1 MKKLLM
7 LFLAVSVLSACADL
21 NKELQLKHIEQEQ
34 KRLDLLSEKIKDKRM
49 DDVSAFKIN
58 TMQTELKIKQNL
70 YLDTI
75 NMELA
80 KQLDA
85 YKVMRRS
92 IKPILKQYR
101 QLKSGIQEERQ
112 VLKQLYQDVEQG
124 RGERHRFDEFIKF
137 EHNKVEQLAA
147 LSTDYLRAKA
157 QLFDDYYRFYPSVN
171 ALANQLVAKAERHR

>member
-7 LFLAVSVLSACADL
+7 LFFAVGVLSACSDL
-21 NKELQLKHIEQEQ
+21 NKEQQLKRIEQEQ

-70 YLDTI
+70 HLDTI

-80 KQLDA
+80 KQLNA
-85 YKVMRRS
+85 YKVMYRS
-92 IKPILKQYR
+92 IQPLIKQFQ
-101 QLKSGIQEERQ
+101 QLKSGIKEEKQ
-112 VLKQLYQDVEQG
+112 TLKLLNQDIKQG

-157 QLFDDYYRFYPSVN
+157 QLFDDYYRLYPSVN
-171 ALANQLVAKAERHR
+171 ALANQLVAKAERRR